1 MAHGTTRRLAGIFA
15 GLPPA
20 VLWALYV
27 IQPPMP
33 AGTNLDQSWRIGITM
48 ATKAHMVFG
57 RDIVFTYG
65 PLGYVLQGIPDVTL
79 AASALS
85 IMVAMVAIAVLGFWL
100 LFRGS
105 SWLQKIVLAVVLVIF
120 SSLQPVDYVLLAGIV
135 ALLVRGGRFPRLA
148 PLVGGCAGAVAL
160 FGILSKYTLGVD
172 VLAAAGTVWIVD
184 VVSGPAT
191 RRRAAALNA
200 AGAAGIIA
208 LGIAAAA
215 ASGRIS
221 VASYLRTAAEIS
233 SGYSAAMVSVGP
245 NREVAFALAI
255 GAAIVAFALLARRER
270 KYSFAPL
277 SIVVLFL
284 AWKHGFVRQDP
295 HIILY
300 FGTAAMLV
308 AILLAGVRRPLT
320 RVVGLGVTVVALFS
334 FIWAYDSQLHTDAPP
349 LFDAKRLAI
358 GARYV
363 VAPLATNARLAELA
377 NLAPDRL
384 PQRLRATLERK
395 TVDAVPIETAV
406 IAANGLRWKPLPVFQ
421 AYTAYTPALD
431 RLNRDALVADGAE
444 AIVYEYNA
452 IDDRLPFGEM
462 PATTRELVCRY
473 RPTTRIW
480 TMLPPHGFLAI
491 YRSPG
496 ARCDETPAGAAAL
509 PEMNRPIDVP
519 EPASNAEFI
528 VATFDI
534 RPTLLAKLR
543 TVLWRS
549 PVVHIDIL
557 FDDKTIQRY
566 RAVTATLGDGVIIS
580 PTPRGL
586 AETSD
591 FLLGGPAHH
600 VRTITLVGRSSA
612 FVLHAVT
619 FTRVRRT

>member
-1 MAHGTTRRLAGIFA
+1 VAHGTPRRLAGFFA
-15 GLPPA
+15 GLPLA

-65 PLGYVLQGIPDVTL
+65 PLGYVLQGIPDTAL
-79 AASALS
+79 AASS
-85 IMVAMVAIAVLGFWL
+85 VVIMVAMVAIAAFGFWL

-105 SWLQKIVLAVVLVIF
+105 SWLQKIVLAIVLVIF
-120 SSLQPVDYVLLAGIV
+120 SSLQPVDYVLLAGIL
-135 ALLVRGGRFPRLA
+135 ALIVRGSRFPRLA
-148 PLVGGCAGAVAL
+148 PLAGGCIGAVAL

-172 VLAAAGTVWIVD
+172 VLAAAGIVWIAD
-184 VVSGPAT
+184 ALSGPAP
-191 RRRAAALNA
+191 RRRAAAVNA
-200 AGAAGIIA
+200 AGTAAVIA

-215 ASGRIS
+215 STSRIAL
-221 VASYLRTAAEIS
+221 ASYFRTATEIS
-233 SGYSAAMVSVGP
+233 SGYSAAMVSVGSG
-245 NREVAFALAI
+245 REVALALAL
-255 GAAIVAFALLARRER
+255 GAAVVAFAFFARRER
-270 KYSFAPL
+270 KYSLAPL
-277 SIVVLFL
+277 CVVVLFL

-295 HIILY
+295 HVILY
-300 FGTAAMLV
+300 FGTAAMLA

-320 RVVGLGVTVVALFS
+320 RIAGLGVTVIALLC
-334 FIWAYDSQLHTDAPP
+334 FIWSYDFQLHTDAPP
-349 LFDAKRLAI
+349 LFDLARLGK
-358 GARYV
+358 GAGYV
-363 VAPLATNARLAELA
+363 LAPIATNARLADLA
-377 NLAPDRL
+377 NLTPDRL
-384 PQRLRATLERK
+384 PQPLRSTLESK
-395 TVDAVPIETAV
+395 TVDALPIETAV

-431 RLNRDALVADGAE
+431 RLNRDQLVADGAE

-462 PATTRELVCRY
+462 PATTREIVCRY
-473 RPTTRIW
+473 RPTTRTW

-491 YRSPG
+491 YRSPRS
-496 ARCDETPAGAAAL
+496 RCDETPAGAASL
-509 PEMNRPIDVP
+509 PQMNRAIDVP

-534 RPTLLAKLR
+534 RPTFLAKLR

-557 FDDKTIQRY
+557 FDDKAVQRY
-566 RAVTATLGDGVIIS
+566 RAVPATLGDGVIIS

-591 FLLGGPAHH
+591 FLAAGPAHH

-612 FVLHAVT
+612 FVVHAVT